1 MQPPGAAD
9 RIAYAAQPDR
19 SAELGNEA
27 RYLHQAF
34 FRKDPPAE
42 VVDRYI
48 AANELCL
55 PESSPLMAKLL
66 AHRLDPEAVELA
78 LRLRKGPGI
87 LTRKIRIL
95 FYLLE
100 VRSAY
105 YSFFV
110 GERESRPRAV
120 FGMLYAV
127 IQTAVKALK
136 GAHLVRK
143 YRLV

>member
-1 MQPPGAAD
+1 VELAD
-9 RIAYAAQPDR
+9 
-19 SAELGNEA
+19 EA
-27 RYLHQAF
+27 RYLHRAF
-34 FRKDPPAE
+34 FRKDPPTE

-48 AANELCL
+48 AANTLCF
-55 PESSPLMAKLL
+55 PESSPLMSKLI

-87 LTRKIRIL
+87 LTRKIQIL

-110 GERESRPRAV
+110 GERESRPRAIL
-120 FGMLYAV
+120 GMLFS
-127 IQTAVKALK
+127 IFQTAMKSLK
-136 GAHLVRK
+136 GVYLVR
-143 YRLV
+143 RHGLV